1 MTFKSHCCKFI
12 ESRPPPI
19 LHVNLFVCVVC
30 KFKQHLF
37 KLGLVAAFLSFFKQ
51 KHRIISSLLYTNEKS
66 FIDKSFFSME
76 RIKKTYMNQSYRV
89 VLHVSSFFDLLFFR
103 WYHHHSHHHDDKYNV
118 AISFQK

>member
-51 KHRIISSLLYTNEKS
+51 KHRIISSLLYANEKS

-76 RIKKTYMNQSYRV
+76 RNKNY
-89 VLHVSSFFDLLFFR
+89 LHESILPCRIACEFIF
-103 WYHHHSHHHDDKYNV
+103 
-118 AISFQK
+118 

>member
-51 KHRIISSLLYTNEKS
+51 KHWIISSLLYADEKS

-76 RIKKTYMNQSYRV
+76 RNKNY
-89 VLHVSSFFDLLFFR
+89 LHESILPCRIACEFIF
-103 WYHHHSHHHDDKYNV
+103 
-118 AISFQK
+118 